1 MTRISEILKNS
12 TATKVK
18 GHLKDDMGANGGNR
32 YCALGVLGC
41 EAGLLPQKIVSGT
54 ESLYEE
60 ILRKYDISSDTIY
73 INFSEELGFIFD
85 GVTFF
90 SPRNLHQLIYGLN
103 DCTEMSFKEIGE
115 FLETN
120 LGL

>member
-12 TATKVK
+12 TATKIK
-18 GHLKDDMGANGGNR
+18 GHLKDEKG

-41 EAGLLPQKIVSGT
+41 NAGILKDSFYGVGIN
-54 ESLYEE
+54 LYKP
-60 ILRKYDISSDTIY
+60 ILEVYGVPEDMVNVNFKQELDFYIMDENSSFEFKPVNIY
-73 INFSEELGFIFD
+73 E
-85 GVTFF
+85 
-90 SPRNLHQLIYGLN
+90 LIYGLN